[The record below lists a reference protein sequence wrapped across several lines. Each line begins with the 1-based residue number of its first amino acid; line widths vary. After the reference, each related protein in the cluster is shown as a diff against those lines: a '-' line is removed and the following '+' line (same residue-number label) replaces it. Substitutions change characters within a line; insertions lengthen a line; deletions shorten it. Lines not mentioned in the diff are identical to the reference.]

1 MPSPRRKNTAT
12 ADDIVHL
19 LMAGLPEG
27 LGKEVQFSDENEVF
41 AEQKE
46 LLLRELLL
54 TTPRPTLK
62 LLTSAAELAFQDGD
76 KGVIENFSKRV
87 VSTSQFLF
95 QKLQQSSSM
104 KKLKPAVRRLIQIL
118 RPGPQGSMPAGA
130 PRVTVKAGKFLRK
143 NCAARRLGKHNSE
156 QSAAAAAGS
165 SKDHLQALA
174 ASYGLKSVPASA
186 VNALGPCMVSDSDE
200 DDSDCFVVSDEL
212 EASSEEPSAEP
223 SDVQRKPAA
232 STVAPVAMASGK
244 QPVKSHEN
252 FDLNRCCWVRH
263 VQGKVEEAYMR
274 PGPNGF
280 MLATFK
286 GEAEKEVEVAT
297 VLWRKSLDS
306 KPKAKAKGTS
316 KAKAKAETAKSKKA
330 AKKRAAK
337 KPPVA
342 APAEEP
348 EEEEEED
355 DEIAEEPLVRKKPAC
370 IIRRARGHGSTA
382 ASLKRP
388 AAAPADGEDSDDHP
402 HRFAYMW
409 YKNEAIGLCKYWR
422 SRKST
427 GIKRKQLTNF
437 RQKGWNEDRLRK
449 AGEACV
455 QALANETIAA
465 NKEEIDAFMARYV
478 QEQEG

>member
-1 MPSPRRKNTAT
+1 M
-12 ADDIVHL
+12 
-19 LMAGLPEG
+19 
-27 LGKEVQFSDENEVF
+27 
-41 AEQKE
+41 
-46 LLLRELLL
+46 
-54 TTPRPTLK
+54 
-62 LLTSAAELAFQDGD
+62 
-76 KGVIENFSKRV
+76 
-87 VSTSQFLF
+87 
-95 QKLQQSSSM
+95 
-104 KKLKPAVRRLIQIL
+104 
-118 RPGPQGSMPAGA
+118 
-130 PRVTVKAGKFLRK
+130 
-143 NCAARRLGKHNSE
+143 
-156 QSAAAAAGS
+156 
-165 SKDHLQALA
+165 
-174 ASYGLKSVPASA
+174 
-186 VNALGPCMVSDSDE
+186 
-200 DDSDCFVVSDEL
+200 
-212 EASSEEPSAEP
+212 
-223 SDVQRKPAA
+223 
-232 STVAPVAMASGK
+232 
-244 QPVKSHEN
+244 
-252 FDLNRCCWVRH
+252 
-263 VQGKVEEAYMR
+263 
-274 PGPNGF
+274 
-280 MLATFK
+280 
-286 GEAEKEVEVAT
+286 
-297 VLWRKSLDS
+297 WRKSLDS

-437 RQKGWNEDRLRK
+437 RQKGWSEDRLRK

>member
-1 MPSPRRKNTAT
+1 
-12 ADDIVHL
+12 
-19 LMAGLPEG
+19 
-27 LGKEVQFSDENEVF
+27 
-41 AEQKE
+41 
-46 LLLRELLL
+46 
-54 TTPRPTLK
+54 
-62 LLTSAAELAFQDGD
+62 
-76 KGVIENFSKRV
+76 
-87 VSTSQFLF
+87 
-95 QKLQQSSSM
+95 
-104 KKLKPAVRRLIQIL
+104 
-118 RPGPQGSMPAGA
+118 
-130 PRVTVKAGKFLRK
+130 
-143 NCAARRLGKHNSE
+143 
-156 QSAAAAAGS
+156 
-165 SKDHLQALA
+165 
-174 ASYGLKSVPASA
+174 
-186 VNALGPCMVSDSDE
+186 
-200 DDSDCFVVSDEL
+200 
-212 EASSEEPSAEP
+212 
-223 SDVQRKPAA
+223 
-232 STVAPVAMASGK
+232 
-244 QPVKSHEN
+244 
-252 FDLNRCCWVRH
+252 
-263 VQGKVEEAYMR
+263 MR

-355 DEIAEEPLVRKKPAC
+355 DEIAEEPLVRKKTAC

-427 GIKRKQLTNF
+427 GIKRKQLPISA
-437 RQKGWNEDRLRK
+437 RRVGARIACGRLARPVCKLSRTRPLLRTRK
-449 AGEACV
+449 RSMPLWPGMCRNRRADPRV
-455 QALANETIAA
+455 HTL
-465 NKEEIDAFMARYV
+465 KPR
-478 QEQEG
+478 EQ